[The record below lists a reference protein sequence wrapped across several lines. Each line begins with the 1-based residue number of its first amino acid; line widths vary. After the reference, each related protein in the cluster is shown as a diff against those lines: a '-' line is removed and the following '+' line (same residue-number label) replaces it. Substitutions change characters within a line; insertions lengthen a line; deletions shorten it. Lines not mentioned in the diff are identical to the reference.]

1 MLLAACD
8 AQMNKIWAGVYALV
22 CEYVL
27 HVCVR
32 CKVWV
37 VALMLSVYVHGRA
50 MQMYDIGCCVYMC
63 SKQVI
68 GCRERSW
75 K

>member
-1 MLLAACD
+1 M
-8 AQMNKIWAGVYALV
+8 YALV

-32 CKVWV
+32 YKVGV
-37 VALMLSVYVHGRA
+37 VALTLSVYVHGRA
-50 MQMYDIGCCVYMC
+50 VQMCDIGCCVCMC
-63 SKQVI
+63 SKA
-68 GCRERSW
+68 GDRCSERSW